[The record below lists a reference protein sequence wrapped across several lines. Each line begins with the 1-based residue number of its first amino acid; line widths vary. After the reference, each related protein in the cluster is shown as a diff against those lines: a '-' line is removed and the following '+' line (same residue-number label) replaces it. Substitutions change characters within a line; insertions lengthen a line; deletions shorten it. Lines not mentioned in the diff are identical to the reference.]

1 MAMAFVTGTPSLL
14 RQLCL
19 TGLLVLGPL
28 PALALSEIQREE
40 LPPAQEGTTP
50 SQTPG
55 LPPAD
60 PQAPAAQT
68 APAQPEPPAE
78 PATPAEVMEE
88 PAEGIPMPDKPAL
101 IPTNPVDSEEGE
113 QEAKP
118 DNGDVPQAGRN
129 RPKDD
134 DIPVPEILRDLS
146 ALPGPVKRMRE
157 LIIEACQSGDIEK
170 LRPLIGTGEDIT
182 NLSFGGLDSDP
193 IEFLRATSGD
203 SEGHE
208 ILAILLEVLEAGY
221 VHLDAGKAEELYVW
235 PYFFAVP
242 LDKLSPPEK
251 VELFKLVTAGDL
263 EDMQSFGAY
272 IFYRVGITPEG
283 RWSFFVAGD

>member
-19 TGLLVLGPL
+19 AGLLVLAPL
-28 PALALSEIQREE
+28 HAHALSEIQREE
-40 LPPAQEGTTP
+40 LPPTQEGTNP
-50 SQTPG
+50 
-55 LPPAD
+55 
-60 PQAPAAQT
+60 
-68 APAQPEPPAE
+68 
-78 PATPAEVMEE
+78 PATPAAPQADPKAPAGE
-88 PAEGIPMPDKPAL
+88 PENPAPADANATDDGAESVPMPDKPAL
-101 IPTNPVDSEEGE
+101 IPTDPVDSEEGE

-134 DIPVPEILRDLS
+134 DIPVPAIQRDLS
-146 ALPGPVKRMRE
+146 VLPGPVKRMRE

-182 NLSFGGLDSDP
+182 NLSFGGMDSDP

-221 VHLDAGKAEELYVW
+221 VHLDAGKEEELYVW